1 MFPHLETKCGECPLI
16 LCFEFQKPW
25 GSNVPWNKKSHRR
38 QKAWVFFLFFERE
51 SCASAPSWAKNE
63 DQSSEQSILLGIYI
77 FGPEARPEIAG
88 TPQCQKSVIDC
99 RKTGR
104 DLKETTTMT
113 FWNMRG
119 WCGELAKSCYST
131 ISDARASP
139 NRCFSKSTKAER
151 LWNLPICWATFAQR
165 NLSSYIFHP
174 FFHGMWKLHKI
185 AIPSGNQTWQWKIA
199 ELNTGFKSVKIA
211 GNFIKLM
218 PWPWWL
224 TYDEKR
230 VILTSQKRWRLHQL
244 KMS

>member
-1 MFPHLETKCGECPLI
+1 
-16 LCFEFQKPW
+16 
-25 GSNVPWNKKSHRR
+25 
-38 QKAWVFFLFFERE
+38 
-51 SCASAPSWAKNE
+51 
-63 DQSSEQSILLGIYI
+63 
-77 FGPEARPEIAG
+77 
-88 TPQCQKSVIDC
+88 VIDC